1 MEDGVCSTPLM
12 RVRNSACFTRLLCMS
27 IFSVSRRVNRNLCSS
42 YRPLAAYLCTSK
54 VICSIMF
61 AIRLLVIGLLVDL
74 FRRHSVVVIMLIL
87 KLFLWFQILYFKN
100 QATPTTTQKT
110 MQKHKSPSVNSKI
123 VDYIFIQF
131 NGHIK

>member
-1 MEDGVCSTPLM
+1 MEDGVCFTPLM

-54 VICSIMF
+54 VMCSMMF

-74 FRRHSVVVIMLIL
+74 FRRHIVVVIMLIL
-87 KLFLWFQILYFKN
+87 KYNCCYGFRYYTSRIRRLLQLHKRLCK
-100 QATPTTTQKT
+100 TTNPPVSI
-110 MQKHKSPSVNSKI
+110 HKSLITYSFNSM
-123 VDYIFIQF
+123 VT
-131 NGHIK
+131 